1 MTQQNIFF
9 TIPQAAKHCSIS
21 RVTLW
26 RWVKSGK
33 IKAFISPGGHYKIRE
48 KDLKSFIHG
57 RMGYLPIADSK
68 NGKKILIVDDDPDVQ
83 KILGKILSTHDYR
96 AEVASDGLDAG
107 IKIVQFK
114 PDLIILDLFMPKMD
128 GFEVC
133 KRIKGDSDHSHIKIL
148 ILTGYDTKENQD
160 RTLRA
165 GADGYLSKPVKK
177 NDLIKHIENLLGS
190 DDEQTTQPT
199 KEVMASD

>member
-1 MTQQNIFF
+1 M
-9 TIPQAAKHCSIS
+9 
-21 RVTLW
+21 W

-48 KDLKSFIHG
+48 KDLKSFIRG
-57 RMGYLPIADSK
+57 RMGYLPIADRQ
-68 NGKKILIVDDDPDVQ
+68 NEKKILIVDDDPDVQ
-83 KILGKILSTHDYR
+83 KILGKILSTYDYR

-160 RTLRA
+160 RTLKA

>member
-1 MTQQNIFF
+1 MTQQNNFF
-9 TIPQAAKHCSIS
+9 TIPQAARYCSIS

-33 IKAFISPGGHYKIRE
+33 LKAFISPGGHYKIRE
-48 KDLKSFIHG
+48 KDLQSFIQG
-57 RMGYLPIADSK
+57 RMGYLPNAGRQ
-68 NGKKILIVDDDPDVQ
+68 NEKKILIVDDDPDVQ
-83 KILGKILSTHDYR
+83 NILAKILSANDYR

-114 PDLIILDLFMPKMD
+114 PDLILLDLFMPKVD

-133 KRIKGDSDHSHIKIL
+133 KRIKGDTDHSHIKIL
-148 ILTGYDTKENQD
+148 ILTGYDTKENKD
-160 RTLRA
+160 RTFEA

-177 NDLIKHIENLLGS
+177 NDLIQQIEDLLGPEN
-190 DDEQTTQPT
+190 EQTTLTT
-199 KEVMASD
+199 KEVTESD